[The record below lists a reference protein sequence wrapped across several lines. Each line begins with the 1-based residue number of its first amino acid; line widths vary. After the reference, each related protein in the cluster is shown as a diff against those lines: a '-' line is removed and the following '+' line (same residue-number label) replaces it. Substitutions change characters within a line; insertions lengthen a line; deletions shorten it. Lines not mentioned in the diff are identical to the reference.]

1 MALPPIF
8 SSTHLPPFLLTTHR
22 LLSNSSNFCNRASRR
37 DEATLKIGGHSGF
50 HARARESW
58 QLRRAETEPRALRWL
73 AGPSVCPD
81 VHGPS
86 EVDFWCYR
94 SFRCPPTRR
103 VVTACFTTSHISLLC
118 HLLFWILIRAT
129 PFWNSAYVTP
139 DTPIYKSLTRASPS
153 FVLRP
158 SRSFGG
164 GPMAHRGLYKWL
176 NLKVSK
182 C

>member
-103 VVTACFTTSHISLLC
+103 VVTACFTTSHISIMSPAFLDSHTGYPLLE
-118 HLLFWILIRAT
+118 FRIRD
-129 PFWNSAYVTP
+129 PRHP
-139 DTPIYKSLTRASPS
+139 DLQIAHSSVS
-153 FVLRP
+153 ILRP
-158 SRSFGG
+158 QT
-164 GPMAHRGLYKWL
+164 K
-176 NLKVSK
+176 SK
-182 C
+182 FWRWSYGA